1 MSLNKKILT
10 ISHIAGNIMTS
21 ISVITTIEA
30 DTSSDCLGGRAKTKT
45 NMVSMWCQQKEGH
58 LDERGTTGEQRI
70 KTSTYYMKVR
80 KHFLKLK

>member
-1 MSLNKKILT
+1 MSLNKKILNKKILT

-30 DTSSDCLGGRAKTKT
+30 EEA

-70 KTSTYYMKVR
+70 RLRPTI
-80 KHFLKLK
+80 